1 MTKNLTNS
9 ELNLRLI
16 EVEKDLEVVKS
27 DIEELKPVL
36 AYQIEQKVQYG
47 HIMQTLEELRTDVKS
62 IKDKPAVYW
71 DKIITAI
78 ISIVLT
84 AIVAHFIHFK

>member
-62 IKDKPAVYW
+62 IKDKPNRYW
-71 DKIITAI
+71 DIIITV
-78 ISIVLT
+78 IVT
-84 AIVAHFIHFK
+84 ALATGLVSHFFRF

>member
-1 MTKNLTNS
+1 MAKNLTNS

-62 IKDKPAVYW
+62 IKDKPNRYW
-71 DKIITAI
+71 DIIITV
-78 ISIVLT
+78 IVT
-84 AIVAHFIHFK
+84 ALATGLVSHFFRF

>member
-1 MTKNLTNS
+1 MTNS

-62 IKDKPAVYW
+62 IKDKPNRYW
-71 DKIITAI
+71 DIIITV
-78 ISIVLT
+78 IVT
-84 AIVAHFIHFK
+84 ALATGLVSHFFKF